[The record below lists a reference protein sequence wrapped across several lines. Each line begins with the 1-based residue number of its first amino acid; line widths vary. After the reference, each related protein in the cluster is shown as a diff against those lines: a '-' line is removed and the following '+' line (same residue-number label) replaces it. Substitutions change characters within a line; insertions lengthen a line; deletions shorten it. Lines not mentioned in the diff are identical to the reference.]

1 MIAVALQHIAKK
13 LSIIE
18 FSYQVDGK
26 FTVVMTMVVKH

>member
-1 MIAVALQHIAKK
+1 MAVVLQHIAKK

-18 FSYQVDGK
+18 FSYQVNNK